1 MLIARLV
8 QTKPRLIYDYL
19 VWQRL
24 VESGVAQV
32 AKIYLDSHL
41 FTVLVD
47 WLSHEVVQVLSTSD
61 HNLIV

>member
-1 MLIARLV
+1 MLIACLV